1 VWEDYT
7 VTAQT
12 QVSATPWSIS
22 GTYLEA
28 CNCDAICPCR
38 RIDGSGGGRSTYG
51 ECTGSLSWRI
61 EQGMIGDLDVGG
73 LCVVMVIWYS
83 DDQPRS
89 PWNWVLHLDERADG
103 DQRRALEDVYTG
115 RLGGTALEQFP
126 WAFKPSNLLE
136 VVSSRIEIDHT
147 PGRGWFRVGRAVT
160 VRVREPF
167 RHQGTVSCVIPGH
180 HQAGREVVAELLEA
194 DDEHF
199 RFTFTG
205 RCGYEAAFAYAGP

>member
-1 VWEDYT
+1 M

-12 QVSATPWSIS
+12 QVSATPWSLR

-73 LCVVMVIWYS
+73 LCVVMVVWYS
-83 DDQPRS
+83 DEQPRS
-89 PWNWVLHLDERADG
+89 PWNWVLHLDERADA

-147 PGRGWFRVGRAVT
+147 PGRGWSGPGAPSPCASASRSSTRGRSRA
-160 VRVREPF
+160 
-167 RHQGTVSCVIPGH
+167 
-180 HQAGREVVAELLEA
+180 
-194 DDEHF
+194 
-199 RFTFTG
+199 
-205 RCGYEAAFAYAGP
+205 